1 MADTP
6 SSMSLPNTR
15 NCVRSISLPT
25 RSSHPCTLRIEEEL
39 NKLKKS
45 LNTTNA
51 EAIRSGLS
59 GLKDLHHCVDDVLQ
73 LPLRTQ
79 KSYTIAQ
86 DEKLVDQ
93 VLDESVRV
101 LDVCDTT
108 KNLLVQMKENVRE
121 LQCGLRRRGG
131 ETTAESSIDA
141 YTCSRKKLR
150 KEMVKSIGSLKKM
163 ESKFESHSINV
174 IDQDN
179 HLVVVARL
187 LREVSSITISVFRSL
202 LQFLSVS
209 SSSST
214 SKWSLVS
221 KLLNQKEKL
230 LQNQDI
236 HNEVESVD
244 VALHNLFCNTSLEM
258 TQKKVN
264 ILECSI
270 EGLEDELEI
279 LFKCLIK
286 TRVSLLNNSS
296 LSQ

>member
-1 MADTP
+1 MADT
-6 SSMSLPNTR
+6 SSSILNTR

-25 RSSHPCTLRIEEEL
+25 RSSHPYTLRVEEEL

-59 GLKDLHHCVDDVLQ
+59 GLKDLYHCVDDVLQ
-73 LPLRTQ
+73 LPLTTQ
-79 KSYTIAQ
+79 KSCTISQ

-93 VLDESVRV
+93 VLDESVKV

-108 KNLLVQMKENVRE
+108 KTLLVQMKENVRE

-131 ETTAESSIDA
+131 ESTSESSIDA

-174 IDQDN
+174 TDQDN

-209 SSSST
+209 SSNST

-236 HNEVESVD
+236 QNEVESVD
-244 VALHNLFCNTSLEM
+244 VALHNLFCNTSLEI

>member
-1 MADTP
+1 MADTS

-25 RSSHPCTLRIEEEL
+25 RSSHPYTLRIEEEL

-59 GLKDLHHCVDDVLQ
+59 GLKDLYHCVGDVLQ
-73 LPLRTQ
+73 LPLTTQ
-79 KSYTIAQ
+79 KSCTIAH

-93 VLDESVRV
+93 VLDESVKV

-131 ETTAESSIDA
+131 ESTSESNIDA

-150 KEMVKSIGSLKKM
+150 KEMVKSIGSLKKI
-163 ESKFESHSINV
+163 ESKFESHSIV

-187 LREVSSITISVFRSL
+187 LREVSSVTISVFQSL

-221 KLLNQKEKL
+221 KLLSQKEKL
-230 LQNQDI
+230 LQNQDT

-244 VALHNLFCNTSLEM
+244 VALHNLSCNTSLEM

-264 ILECSI
+264 VLECSI
-270 EGLEDELEI
+270 EGLEDELET

>member
-1 MADTP
+1 MADTS

-25 RSSHPCTLRIEEEL
+25 RSSHPYILRVEEEL
-39 NKLKKS
+39 NRLKKS

-51 EAIRSGLS
+51 EAIRSALS
-59 GLKDLHHCVDDVLQ
+59 GLKDLYHCVDDVLQ
-73 LPLRTQ
+73 LPLTTQ
-79 KSYTIAQ
+79 KSCSIAQ

-93 VLDESVRV
+93 VLDESVTV

-131 ETTAESSIDA
+131 ESTAESNIDA

-179 HLVVVARL
+179 HLVIVARL

-209 SSSST
+209 SSRST

-221 KLLNQKEKL
+221 KLLNQKEKS

-244 VALHNLFCNTSLEM
+244 VALHNLSSLEM

-270 EGLEDELEI
+270 EGLEDELET